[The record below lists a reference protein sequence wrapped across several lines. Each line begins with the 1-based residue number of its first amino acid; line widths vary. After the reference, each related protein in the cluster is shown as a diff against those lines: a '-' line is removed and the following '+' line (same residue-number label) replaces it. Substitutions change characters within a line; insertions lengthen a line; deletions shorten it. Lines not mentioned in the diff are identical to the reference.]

1 MKKSPLLLLC
11 MLAGTM
17 MLPSCDKTV
26 GESVDMTKLTLEAAV
41 TQFDDSGFTVKYTA
55 GEQCDHIEYALVASV
70 DAKEAYDKFE
80 QGSLADIRQLVLPE
94 TEVVFQ
100 QDSIGPYTLFSRPV
114 ASDGTKGAV
123 VKSYATASSAGVLMS
138 YYDAIIVK
146 LKAVVS
152 DPNCEGVGVQVA
164 SKQVVDVD
172 MGSTIDEVL
181 NLYYQFGMIPVYT
194 PDSEFVVALN
204 GLPDEVYYIGIVAT
218 DSAGAIIS
226 TSSYTLVAPQYD
238 ASLPQPGALTIEAKE
253 LYDDSARLVYTM
265 GENTSCYYQGVLT
278 VANYEDLYT
287 NPAES
292 YKDDPEGYIR
302 QYVAF
307 FANPMVTDDDYVWPD
322 LLPGTDYIALGYP
335 MNANGTLGY
344 GTTAATY
351 FKTTGT
357 APEEE
362 AALKSGVLKSGR
374 APHVIRAITSKDQLP
389 AVMRK

>member
-1 MKKSPLLLLC
+1 MKKTPLLLLC

-17 MLPSCDKTV
+17 MLSSCTKDD
-26 GESVDMTKLTLEAAV
+26 GPIDMTKLTLEAAV

-55 GEQCDHIEYALVASV
+55 GELCDHIEYALVASV
-70 DAKEAYDKFE
+70 DAKEAYDQFE
-80 QGSLADIRQLVLPE
+80 QGSLADIRQLALPE

-152 DPNCEGVGVQVA
+152 DPNCEGVGVLVA
-164 SKQVVDVD
+164 SKEMVTEEDLA
-172 MGSTIDEVL
+172 GTIEV
-181 NLYYQFGMIPVYT
+181 YYQYGMIPVYT

-238 ASLPQPGALTIEAKE
+238 ASLSLPGALTIEAKE

-265 GENTSCYYQGVLT
+265 GENTSGYYQGVMT

-335 MNANGTLGY
+335 MNANGILGY
-344 GTTAATY
+344 GATAAIY

-362 AALKSGVLKSGR
+362 AALKTGVLKSGR